1 MTDLTI
7 CPREDCTATYRHWH
21 SLRGAVRVCRFLPGS
36 CGHDDPPGVAE
47 ACHEPRPQTDL
58 TEPVDLPTAEE
69 LAKVMYRAIYGPPI
83 LTDPFAAASRDA
95 RRRYLAASEAALAL
109 IRERLTPVEWQPI
122 DFADIKPGMRVRKE
136 TPAVDARL
144 TVTSIGSIGSVCA
157 KGSWAY
163 DSSGAVWSVDPR
175 TIPAEPE
182 DPRVERAAKALY
194 EAERDSTRPGW
205 QDVTDKTRAKYR
217 RRARAAVAAIDE
229 AVKSDD

>member
-69 LAKVMYRAIYGPPI
+69 LASLIWNV
-83 LTDPFAAASRDA
+83 SRCDEGTISA
-95 RRRYLAASEAALAL
+95 TGADHVAEAALAL

-122 DFADIKPGMRVRKE
+122 DFADIKPGMRVRME
-136 TPAVDARL
+136 SRGVESTL
-144 TVTSIGSIGSVCA
+144 TVAGTGSRWLYNGSGGSIWDHEGT
-157 KGSWAY
+157 
-163 DSSGAVWSVDPR
+163 WSVDPR